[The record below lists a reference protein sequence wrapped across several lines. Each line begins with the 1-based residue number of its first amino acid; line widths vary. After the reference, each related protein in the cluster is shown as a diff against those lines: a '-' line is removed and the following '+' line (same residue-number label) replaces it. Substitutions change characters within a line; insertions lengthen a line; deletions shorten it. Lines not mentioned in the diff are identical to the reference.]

1 LTLLPFDGNI
11 ISIVWKV
18 KVLARR
24 IPDELKVCILTVFGA
39 VSILIIALLLSRS
52 ASFRELVLAGERDFA
67 LFVTYGLAFSL
78 LVAASRYLRARDA
91 AILILVASVIWGVV
105 VERPGPYGMVRF
117 LLFASGA
124 AIGFDRAVKLGRNA
138 SRGQRF
144 ALRVLIPMIYCGLGG
159 VVYHLVAG
167 DLSGSFSEISRIG
180 VVGLIWGV
188 CLGLAVGLGLSV
200 GREVINWVAEK
211 P

>member
-1 LTLLPFDGNI
+1 M
-11 ISIVWKV
+11 SVWKV

-39 VSILIIALLLSRS
+39 VSTLIIGIVLSRS
-52 ASFRELVLAGERDFA
+52 ASFRGLALAGERDLA
-67 LFVTYGLAFSL
+67 IFVTYGLAFSL
-78 LVAASRYLRARDA
+78 LVAASRYLKAKDA
-91 AILILVASVIWGVV
+91 AILILAASVIWGVA

-117 LLFASGA
+117 LLLASSA

-138 SRGQRF
+138 ATAVRF
-144 ALRVLIPMIYCGLGG
+144 VRRIFFPTLYCGIGG

-167 DLSGSFSEISRIG
+167 DLSGSMAEISRG
-180 VVGLIWGV
+180 AAVGLVWGV
-188 CLGLAVGLGLSV
+188 CLGFAVGLGLSI
-200 GREVINWVAEK
+200 GREVLNWVAEK

>member
-1 LTLLPFDGNI
+1 
-11 ISIVWKV
+11 V

-24 IPDELKVCILTVFGA
+24 IPDELKVCVLTVFGA
-39 VSILIIALLLSRS
+39 ASTLIMAVILSRS
-52 ASFRELVLAGERDFA
+52 TSFRELALAGERDFA

-78 LVAASRYLRARDA
+78 LVAASRYLKAKDA
-91 AILILVASVIWGVV
+91 AILILLASVIWGVV

-124 AIGFDRAVKLGRNA
+124 AIGFDRAVKLGRNSSA
-138 SRGQRF
+138 ARRF
-144 ALRVLIPMIYCGLGG
+144 ALRIILPVFYCGIAG

-167 DLSGSFSEISRIG
+167 DLSGSLAEIARAG

-188 CLGLAVGLGLSV
+188 CLGFAVGLGLSI